1 LERKKNLGRI
11 PDQLKHFFR
20 YDLTDKV
27 DEERGWTR
35 PTLGRRKTTAEK
47 QKSAEK
53 QKK

>member
-1 LERKKNLGRI
+1 LERKKSGKNPGSA
-11 PDQLKHFFR
+11 QTFFR

-53 QKK
+53 Q